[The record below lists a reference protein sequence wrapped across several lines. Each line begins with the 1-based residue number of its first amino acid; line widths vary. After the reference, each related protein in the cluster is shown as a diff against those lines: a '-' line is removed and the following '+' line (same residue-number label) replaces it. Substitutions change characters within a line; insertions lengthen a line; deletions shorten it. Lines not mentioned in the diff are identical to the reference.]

1 MTREAVTQTQAPT
14 SHPLTSGGILQRQCV
29 GCGQHAIAAGEC
41 ETCTKKKRGLQRKL
55 AIGSSHDPLERE
67 ADRVAAQV
75 MAAPAHPA
83 VGHTLPRIQ
92 RYSGPII
99 EGSDTAPASVD
110 RVLASP
116 GRPLEPALQQDMGQ
130 RFGYDFSQVRVHTG
144 AAAARSA
151 QEVDASAYTV
161 GRNIAFNAGRFRP
174 STPEGKRLLAH
185 ELAHVVQQSGTQIS
199 PTSQSIRTTRLP
211 PISYSNEGVILR
223 RQSLRERATQ
233 LVERVERA
241 IDPRTRQFISD
252 LIASVRESPQHVG
265 EFITGDLWESIRQHW
280 PSILGVTLGLLAI
293 QGVIGALGVAPT
305 GVTQIIAAIL
315 EVIVLA
321 VLGYF
326 VGVEL
331 VGVAEEGIRWWTAA
345 REANGD
351 AQKISDASRAFV
363 RMVWHIL
370 MAVLVLTGVRARVRG
385 GAVSR
390 VRAPFQEP
398 PPPRPQYGI
407 RRGSIQG
414 GDPNP
419 VRIERGRVVS
429 TPRSAPR
436 TGSSGPVATAGES
449 AARAF
454 APDPIPDVPAPAR
467 PVPEL
472 VPPIAPGTGSA
483 SGSIRPG
490 VQPIPAAATGVSS
503 ATRSRPE
510 IPPNLSPEEQAFRRR
525 CIEMHDTYHATQTSL
540 GLRSSQIANLSD
552 NFRNSRATAQQILDL
567 CSLVDEQIRIAQ
579 RLHRQRLN
587 YVDEGCDRVDWFS
600 RGTTEAQRRQ
610 VHIDELAQVH
620 QQLRNLYRLR
630 RDLNCS

>member
-1 MTREAVTQTQAPT
+1 MSREAVTQTQAPT

-41 ETCTKKKRGLQRKL
+41 ESCTKKKRVLQRKL

-75 MAAPAHPA
+75 MAAPTYPTVDIAP
-83 VGHTLPRIQ
+83 PRIQ
-92 RYSGPII
+92 RYSGPMAQGI
-99 EGSDTAPASVD
+99 DTAPASVD

-116 GRPLEPALQQDMGQ
+116 GRPLDPALQQDMGE

-144 AAAARSA
+144 AEAARSA
-151 QEVDASAYTV
+151 QEVNANAYTV
-161 GRNIAFNAGRFRP
+161 GQNIAFNAGRFRP

-185 ELAHVVQQSGTQIS
+185 ELAHVVQQSGSQGVPS
-199 PTSQSIRTTRLP
+199 SQSIRTTRLS
-211 PISYSNEGVILR
+211 PISYSNEGVVLR
-223 RQSLRERATQ
+223 RQSLRERAAH

-252 LIASVRESPQHVG
+252 LVASVRESPQHVG

-293 QGVIGALGVAPT
+293 EGVIGALGVTPT

-326 VGVEL
+326 AAVEL

-351 AQKISDASRAFV
+351 TQKISEASRAFV
-363 RMVWHIL
+363 RMVWHII
-370 MAVLVLTGVRARVRG
+370 MAVLVLAGVRARVRG

-398 PPPRPQYGI
+398 PPPSPRL
-407 RRGSIQG
+407 RSIQG

-419 VRIERGRVVS
+419 VRIEGGRVVS

-436 TGSSGPVATAGES
+436 AGSSGPVATAGES
-449 AARAF
+449 AARAL
-454 APDPIPDVPAPAR
+454 APDPIPDVLVPAR

-483 SGSIRPG
+483 SGSISLG
-490 VQPIPAAATGVSS
+490 VQPIPAAATGVSR

-525 CIEMHDTYHATQTSL
+525 CIEMHDIYHATQTSL

-552 NFRNSRATAQQILDL
+552 NFRNSRGTAQQILDL

-587 YVDEGCDRVDWFS
+587 YVDEGCDRVDWFG

-610 VHIDELAQVH
+610 AHIDELAHVH

-630 RDLNCS
+630 RDLNCL